1 MLLLLA
7 GSAAGG
13 EEPTRLEEMLVTPA
27 RREAARFAEPHSV
40 DVVRGEDLSG
50 ARAPRNLAE
59 AIAEVPGVVAQ
70 RTAHGQGSPFLRAL
84 TGFRTLTLI
93 DGVRLNHSAFRDG
106 PNQYFATVDH
116 LSLARMEVVR
126 GPSSVLYG
134 SDSMGGTV
142 NLVPLGPERIG
153 DEYPFGAR
161 VLERLASAERSSI
174 TRLEVRGGA
183 GPELG
188 FLAGAG
194 RKVYGDLRA
203 GDGLLRET
211 GFDEWD
217 GDARIVWSPEERLD
231 LTLGYQRV
239 SQDDVP
245 RTHKTVHARS
255 WRGTAVGS
263 ERKRELDQ
271 VRDLLYLRARWD
283 EPFEGAEEAS
293 ATISWQRHRET
304 RFRVRG
310 DGRSDR
316 QGFTLHS
323 LGLALEAVLATPIGD
338 LTAGV
343 DGYRDL
349 VDSFSRKYDAGGSLT
364 SEGIQG
370 PVADDATYDLVG
382 IFVEDEVEPVED
394 LVLRL
399 GVRAT
404 YARADADGVADPVTG
419 EEISIEEKFRA
430 VTGSVRVCYLGLD
443 GWNLYGGVS
452 QAFRAPNLSDLTR
465 FDSARSDE
473 LETPSPGL
481 DPEHA
486 LGLEIGAR
494 ADVGRL
500 RGEVAVFH
508 TILRDLIQRFP
519 TGRTVDGD
527 REVTKA
533 NVGDGLVRGL
543 EVGPSRPRGAR
554 RAGTG
559 SIGFP
564 RSRGGWVSATARTR
578 ACSPWSGR
586 AWPTGP
592 TGSPR
597 GTKRTPSG
605 SRRAERP
612 DTPRSTRRCRIG
624 WPRAPPSAWRW
635 RTSRTAPTAST
646 ARARTS
652 RVATSSSRSRSGSE
666 SRRPRAVLCSASA
679 MDRVR
684 LIDILAPGNV
694 AVGVEAADRLEI
706 LETLIDLLPVRE
718 ADLKRD
724 ILRSVLAR
732 EEVQTTGI
740 GYGIAIPHG
749 RAAIEPPIVAS
760 VAITEEPVDYGS
772 VDGAPVR
779 IFILMV
785 SRTDVKG
792 PHVQALAHVARLLGH
807 REFREALLGCESAE
821 QVLALIRGEEAD

>member
-543 EVGPSRPRGAR
+543 EVGGEIDLGEGLALF
-554 RAGTG
+554 GTG
-559 SIGFP
+559 SWTYGKVETFP
-564 RSRGGWVSATARTR
+564 T
-578 ACSPWSGR
+578 
-586 AWPTGP
+586 
-592 TGSPR
+592 
-597 GTKRTPSG
+597 
-605 SRRAERP
+605 SRREKSRDWIDRLPPIAGRVGVRY
-612 DTPRSTRRCRIG
+612 RSDEG
-624 WPRAPPSAWRW
+624 LLAVV
-635 RTSRTAPTAST
+635 
-646 ARARTS
+646 RARM
-652 RVATSSSRSRSGSE
+652 A
-666 SRRPRAVLCSASA
+666 
-679 MDRVR
+679 DR
-684 LIDILAPGNV
+684 
-694 AVGVEAADRLEI
+694 ADRLSPR
-706 LETLIDLLPVRE
+706 DE
-718 ADLKRD
+718 ADTQRIPPGGTPGYTAFDAEVSYRLAP
-724 ILRSVLAR
+724 RSSVGLAVENIANRAYRVHGSGQNEPGRNIVLTL
-732 EEVQTTGI
+732 EVG
-740 GYGIAIPHG
+740 
-749 RAAIEPPIVAS
+749 
-760 VAITEEPVDYGS
+760 
-772 VDGAPVR
+772 
-779 IFILMV
+779 F
-785 SRTDVKG
+785 
-792 PHVQALAHVARLLGH
+792 
-807 REFREALLGCESAE
+807 
-821 QVLALIRGEEAD
+821 